1 MSYRLFSFCVH
12 IIVQVYIIL
21 GMTRAAYFFL
31 QFLIATELV
40 VVHLFCVV
48 HEFFVNDD
56 DEHCVHWKFSVFVA
70 TDYIPGLNG

>member
-1 MSYRLFSFCVH
+1 M
-12 IIVQVYIIL
+12 
-21 GMTRAAYFFL
+21 
-31 QFLIATELV
+31 

-48 HEFFVNDD
+48 HEFFFVNDDD